1 MSINYNSWSLKK
13 YFILLSILVLF
24 EGIALS
30 QTKIQVITKTIAKNI
45 PFTVGK
51 TIKIVGEKAAIN
63 IQSWD
68 KDYVSANISL
78 IAKHPNKKTAEE
90 DIRFIDYKVAESAE
104 LIEISNFFS
113 QKSGYKEITS
123 NLTAKFEI
131 KVPSS
136 CSLSIVD
143 VYGSVSLININGK
156 INIDLN
162 FAQLNMIN
170 IGGDLSIKTYYGD
183 IDAESINST
192 LKLKSEMAE
201 ITFRDLLGTC
211 LFETNYGNLSISPNE
226 KLTSLKID
234 ASRTSVQIVVN
245 NFEAYCFKIET
256 QNGDITVPKILK
268 KQVVKSLFKEQF
280 YQNNDKPLIQVNG
293 KYSSI
298 TLKNN

>member
-1 MSINYNSWSLKK
+1 MKIIYNWPSKK
-13 YFILLSILVLF
+13 YLILLSILVLY
-24 EGIALS
+24 GGTALA

-45 PFTVGK
+45 PYTAGK
-51 TIKIVGEKAAIN
+51 TIKILGEKAAIN

-68 KDYVSANISL
+68 KDYISANISL
-78 IAKHPNKKTAEE
+78 IAKHPNRKTAEE
-90 DIRFIDYKVAESAE
+90 DIRFIDYKVAESDD
-104 LIEISNFFS
+104 LIEISNLFT

-143 VYGSVSLININGK
+143 VYGSVSLKDIKGK

-162 FAQLNMIN
+162 FAQLSIN
-170 IGGDLSIKTYYGD
+170 NIEGDLSIKTYYGD
-183 IDAESINST
+183 IDAESINTT
-192 LKLKSEMAE
+192 LKLKSEMAD

-211 LFETNYGNLSISPNE
+211 LFETNYGNLSIAPNE
-226 KLTSLKID
+226 KLTSLRID
-234 ASRTSVQIVVN
+234 ASRTMIQILIGKIN
-245 NFEAYCFKIET
+245 AYSYKIET
-256 QNGDITVPKILK
+256 QNADINVPELFKN
-268 KQVVKSLFKEQF
+268 QVVKNLFRSQF
-280 YQNNDKPLIQVNG
+280 HQISSMPLIQVQG

>member
-1 MSINYNSWSLKK
+1 MSINYNSWTLKK

-30 QTKIQVITKTIAKNI
+30 QTKIQVITKKISKSI
-45 PFTVGK
+45 PYTAGK
-51 TIKIVGEKAAIN
+51 IIKIVGEKAAIN

-68 KDYVSANISL
+68 KDYISANISL
-78 IAKHPNKKTAEE
+78 IAKHPNKKTAE
-90 DIRFIDYKVAESAE
+90 DDVRFIDYKVIESGD

-123 NLTAKFEI
+123 NLTANFEI
-131 KVPSS
+131 NVPST
-136 CSLSIVD
+136 CSLSIID
-143 VYGSVSLININGK
+143 VYGSVSLKNIKGK

-162 FAQLNMIN
+162 FAQLNMNN
-170 IGGDLSIKTYYGD
+170 IEGDLAIKTYYGD
-183 IDAESINST
+183 IDAESIKTT
-192 LKLKSEMAE
+192 LKLQSEMADLA
-201 ITFRDLLGTC
+201 FRDLLGTC
-211 LFETNYGNLSISPNE
+211 IFETNYGNISITPNE

-234 ASRTSVQIVVN
+234 ASRTTIQIEVN
-245 NFEAYCFKIET
+245 NLDAYCFKIET
-256 QNGDITVPKILK
+256 QNGDITTPTIFK
-268 KQVVKSLFKEQF
+268 KQIVKNLFKQQF